1 MERLKALMGKKGNRV
16 EFVADMINLLLT
28 DREVYSDEVLF
39 RDAVEEIYSTL
50 RSEVLENG
58 RKDLIEAYENAVLL
72 RAVVSGRV
80 KGVEELLLE
89 IRKNLPGG

>member
-1 MERLKALMGKKGNRV
+1 MERLKALMGKRGNRL
-16 EFVADMINLLLT
+16 EFAADLVNLLLT
-28 DREVYSDEVLF
+28 DRELYSDEVLF

-58 RKDLIEAYENAVLL
+58 RKDLVEAYENAVLL
-72 RAVVSGRV
+72 RAVVAGRV

-89 IRKNLPGG
+89 IKKGLPG

>member
-1 MERLKALMGKKGNRV
+1 MERLKALIGKRSNRL
-16 EFVADMINLLLT
+16 EFAADLVNLLLT
-28 DREVYSDEVLF
+28 DRELYSDEVLF

-58 RKDLIEAYENAVLL
+58 RKDLVEAYENAVLL
-72 RAVVSGRV
+72 RAVVAGRV

-89 IRKNLPGG
+89 IKKGLPG